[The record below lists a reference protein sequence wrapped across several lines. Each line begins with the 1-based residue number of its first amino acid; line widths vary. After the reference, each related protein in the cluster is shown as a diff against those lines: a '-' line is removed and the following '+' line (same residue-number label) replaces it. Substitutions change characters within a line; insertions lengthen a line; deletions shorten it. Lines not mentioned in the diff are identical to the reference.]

1 MFRLPSFRAGTGKPV
16 TLITFAY
23 WVALLIIAV
32 MLAGSFMLLQ
42 QMLAAQQRNERII
55 GLAGAQRA
63 LSQRVVFLA
72 NAAGTAPAIRQAQ
85 LVEALGQATAEF
97 EANYDDLLDQL
108 DADPFSKARNDPAT
122 VDSVLFSAPYHLDY
136 FSGSLAAN
144 GWRVASALK
153 TELHPNAGVVGYL
166 AGKERAKLDDVVATA
181 TMDGYA
187 ALGERLSATGRERL
201 SALLHLHRILFF
213 ATLAV
218 MLLIAVFIFRPM
230 AGMIGRRTDQLV
242 EARNAMAYNAIHD
255 ELTGL
260 YNRSFLKY
268 RFDKF
273 IENAAARGGGM
284 AVIQFDLDRFKQIND
299 TLGHAA
305 GDHVLAITAT
315 RMREASRKRDIA
327 VRLGGDEF
335 VLVSNRCDD
344 DGEIAALAES
354 VLRAI
359 NRPIDYEGTTISPG
373 ASAGIAVYPRD
384 GERGSDLLMHADVAL
399 YSAKKSGGGTFSF
412 FTDDLRREIA
422 ARLDIEQQMVLAI
435 ASQDFTVCFQPQVS
449 LSDGRVTGLE
459 ALVRW
464 LPPDGK
470 FIPPSVFVPIAEKC
484 GLMPAIGRIVFRK
497 AIAAAAD
504 WHREGL
510 EFGRLA
516 LNASSSE
523 LAQPD
528 FAGFLFKTLKA
539 EGLPPQRLALEIVES
554 VMLDDEKTGI
564 AATLRTVR
572 KEGIALELDDF
583 GTGYASLTH
592 VDPREIDRLKIDRRF
607 VHNIDSNSHHAQIV
621 RAVTDLARGL
631 GIGIIAEGAETE
643 TELSLLAGIGCDQVQ
658 GYAVSFPMP
667 SDNMREWLATRKV
680 GNRNTVP
687 TEEPEASRNQA
698 A

>member
-23 WVALLIIAV
+23 WAALLIIAA

-42 QMLAAQQRNERII
+42 QMLAAQQRNERVI
-55 GLAGAQRA
+55 GLASAQRA

-72 NAAGTAPAIRQAQ
+72 NAADAAPAIRQTP
-85 LVEALGQATAEF
+85 LVEALKQATAEF
-97 EANYDDLLDQL
+97 EANYDELLDQL
-108 DADPFSKARNDPAT
+108 GADPFSKARNDPASI
-122 VDSVLFSAPYHLDY
+122 DGVLFSAPYHLDY

-144 GWRVASALK
+144 GWRVAAALE
-153 TELHPNAGVVGYL
+153 TELQPNADIIGYR
-166 AGKERAKLDDVVATA
+166 AGKERARLDDIVATA

-187 ALGERLSATGRERL
+187 ALGERLST
-201 SALLHLHRILFF
+201 LLQLHRILFV

-230 AGMIGRRTDQLV
+230 ASMIGRRTDQLV

-268 RFDKF
+268 RFDKL
-273 IENAAARGGGM
+273 IEDAAARRDSM

-305 GDHVLAITAT
+305 GDHVLAVTAR
-315 RMREASRKRDIA
+315 RMRKASRKQDMP

-335 VLVSNRCDD
+335 VLITNRRDD
-344 DGEIAALAES
+344 NSEIAALTEGI
-354 VLRAI
+354 LRAI
-359 NRPIDYEGTTISPG
+359 NRPIDYEGTTIHPG

-384 GERGSDLLMHADVAL
+384 GERGFDLLMHADVAL

-422 ARLDIEQQMVLAI
+422 ERVDIEQQMVLAI

-484 GLMPAIGRIVFRK
+484 GLMPAIGRIIFRK
-497 AIAAAAD
+497 AIAAAAA
-504 WHREGL
+504 WHRDGL

-516 LNASSSE
+516 LNASGSE

-528 FAGFLFKTLKA
+528 FASFLLKTLKA
-539 EGLPPQRLALEIVES
+539 EGLPARHLALEIVES

-564 AATLRTVR
+564 AATLRAVR
-572 KEGIALELDDF
+572 AEGITLELDDF

-607 VHNIDSNSHHAQIV
+607 VHDIDSNSHHAQIV
-621 RAVTDLARGL
+621 RAVTELARGL
-631 GIGIIAEGAETE
+631 GIGIIAEGAETD
-643 TELSLLAGIGCDQVQ
+643 TELSLLAGIGCDEVQ

-667 SDNMREWLATRKV
+667 PDNMREWLTTRKPRHARPV
-680 GNRNTVP
+680 AIEDTIP
-687 TEEPEASRNQA
+687 SHHQA